1 MRATVI
7 IATFLVL
14 GVSVAR
20 ARLQTDMQTPLHRHY
35 LEVQG
40 GAGTGGLGYELS
52 GGRTTAAPSF
62 FFGAG
67 YTWFFIPSA
76 GFQTGVQLS
85 YTGTTAVLT
94 EPMEWRTWQDGS
106 RLTDYM
112 GEQYTHR
119 ASFENWKEYQQI
131 WQLQVPIGLRFRHFA
146 AAHSRFGIHV
156 GAGILLSIPIRA
168 NYTLMSGEVTHTG
181 WYEEWRLLLHDVP
194 GRFETEPYARQKE
207 PFSRYLRSVSI
218 TAYAEA
224 GILIRLN
231 ERSELSVGAYV
242 HWMPQDLVSVKPAQ
256 RDPLGFSS
264 ERNGYSFMSAYHGIV
279 GTDKTSAVHPWSVG
293 VKAGLSFW
301 PGKTAVQRKRCL
313 CEGMQ

>member
-1 MRATVI
+1 MRRFAVI
-7 IATFLVL
+7 AFFLVA
-14 GVSVAR
+14 GITGITAK
-20 ARLQTDMQTPLHRHY
+20 LQTDMQTPLHRHY
-35 LEVQG
+35 IEVQV
-40 GAGTGGLGYELS
+40 GAGTGGLGYELN
-52 GGRTTAAPSF
+52 GGHTLAAPSF

-85 YTGTTAVLT
+85 YTGTTAMLT

-119 ASFENWKEYQQI
+119 ASFENWKEYQQV
-131 WQLQVPIGLRFRHFA
+131 WLLQVPVGLRFRHFA
-146 AAHSRFGIHV
+146 APHSRFGIHA
-156 GAGILLSIPIRA
+156 GAGILLSVPIRA
-168 NYTLMSGEVTHTG
+168 NYTLLSGEVTYTG
-181 WYEEWRLLLHDVP
+181 WYEEWRLLLHDIP
-194 GRFETEPYARQKE
+194 GRFETETFARQKE
-207 PFSRYLRSVSI
+207 PFRNRLQSAAV
-218 TAYAEA
+218 TAYAEV

-264 ERNGYSFMSAYHGIV
+264 ERNGYSFMSAYHGII
-279 GTDKTSAVHPWSVG
+279 GTDKTGAVRPWSAG
-293 VKAGLSFW
+293 LKAGLSFW
-301 PGKTAVQRKRCL
+301 PGRTAVQRKRCL